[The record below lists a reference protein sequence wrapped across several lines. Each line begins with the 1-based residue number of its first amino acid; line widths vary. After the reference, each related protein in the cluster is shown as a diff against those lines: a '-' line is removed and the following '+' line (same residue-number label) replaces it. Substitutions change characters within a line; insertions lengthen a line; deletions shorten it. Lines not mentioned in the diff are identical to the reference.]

1 MIKKKLASGLEIVV
15 RPLSATKAA
24 KLAIRM
30 SSKEEEAIEMVR
42 EVILNGQAV
51 DIDDIAITTVEL
63 LELVKE
69 ATEMNFGKQLEAGNL
84 QISPA

>member
-30 SSKEEEAIEMVR
+30 ASHEEEAIEIVR
-42 EVILNGQAV
+42 EVVLNGQVV

-69 ATEMNFGKQLEAGNL
+69 ATEMNFGKQLEQGNL
-84 QISPA
+84 QTSPA

>member
-1 MIKKKLASGLEIVV
+1 MIKKKLASGLEIIV

-30 SSKEEEAIEMVR
+30 SSHEEEAVELVR

-51 DIDDIAITTVEL
+51 DIDDIAITTAEI

-69 ATEMNFGKQLEAGNL
+69 ATEMNYGKQLAPGNL
-84 QISPA
+84 MSSPA